1 MHIPGHRV
9 AAQVSLSHFK
19 PVRTDWRPHC
29 ARPRA
34 RGTAATR
41 SQSSQEPLTLFSP
54 SKVNLFLRIIRR
66 RPDGFHDL
74 ASLFHVIDLGDTMTF
89 STIPGQAD
97 SLTCD
102 MEGVPTDASN
112 LVIKALNLFRRHT
125 GIDHFFQVHLE
136 KIVPHGAGLGG
147 GSANAA
153 TTLWAANEL
162 AGRPATN
169 QQLLEW
175 SGEIGSDVSIFF
187 SNGAAYCTGRGE
199 VVEDVEP
206 PLPLD
211 TPLLLVKPV
220 DMCVNDL
227 ERPAFARLPELQ
239 ELKAKLQNDC
249 DNRFSAVFMTGSGS
263 TMVGVGSS
271 KAPLWMQERIVYQD
285 MFCSPAKL
293 IARQPNE
300 WSNYQLTSRLKTR
313 CPEPCYRR
321 FDVNMR
327 SCVLSVVAMAWLAV
341 SVSAVQDR
349 KLLQIDDSA
358 TTVDAAPLAAAD
370 SSSSALG
377 SDLLSSNNG
386 TMPHTI
392 LSDPVPSQYEA
403 FEECICSC
411 PVAYANGPS
420 GAPAAAPMM
429 NPSIMPEDM
438 AGAMDS
444 GPNADSSGS
453 GYGSGCAPKP
463 VPTQYEAFENCICSC
478 PVSFSPDTS
487 NLVGAR
493 TAWNPVR
500 HSNLDIMPV
509 PLPGGIG
516 FGLHWAWVPFFGFIF
531 GAATIISLLVIWL
544 AQGHPRY
551 RIPTRVRRYERAA
564 SGLSLI
570 FAFICALGCIL
581 LTIFDAFAHPTL
593 HWTFSGIF
601 FVALL
606 LSGLFNMIEL
616 GGLARDYRD
625 DKATRSSFYIK
636 ELIQP
641 TRGVVQPKSGVFGK
655 KQMDGPLTRDTVP
668 NGAMTNGEVPNGTM
682 MNGTN
687 GQALPQNGSSMV

>member
-220 DMCVNDL
+220 VGLATPEIFKLLDLSKCSKADPKELLQQMKHAGRLTQDMCVNDL

-300 WSNYQLTSRLKTR
+300 WYQPIRKPSPL
-313 CPEPCYRR
+313 
-321 FDVNMR
+321 
-327 SCVLSVVAMAWLAV
+327 VAA
-341 SVSAVQDR
+341 
-349 KLLQIDDSA
+349 
-358 TTVDAAPLAAAD
+358 
-370 SSSSALG
+370 
-377 SDLLSSNNG
+377 
-386 TMPHTI
+386 
-392 LSDPVPSQYEA
+392 
-403 FEECICSC
+403 
-411 PVAYANGPS
+411 
-420 GAPAAAPMM
+420 
-429 NPSIMPEDM
+429 
-438 AGAMDS
+438 
-444 GPNADSSGS
+444 
-453 GYGSGCAPKP
+453 
-463 VPTQYEAFENCICSC
+463 
-478 PVSFSPDTS
+478 
-487 NLVGAR
+487 
-493 TAWNPVR
+493 
-500 HSNLDIMPV
+500 
-509 PLPGGIG
+509 
-516 FGLHWAWVPFFGFIF
+516 
-531 GAATIISLLVIWL
+531 
-544 AQGHPRY
+544 
-551 RIPTRVRRYERAA
+551 
-564 SGLSLI
+564 
-570 FAFICALGCIL
+570 
-581 LTIFDAFAHPTL
+581 
-593 HWTFSGIF
+593 
-601 FVALL
+601 
-606 LSGLFNMIEL
+606 
-616 GGLARDYRD
+616 
-625 DKATRSSFYIK
+625 
-636 ELIQP
+636 
-641 TRGVVQPKSGVFGK
+641 
-655 KQMDGPLTRDTVP
+655 
-668 NGAMTNGEVPNGTM
+668 
-682 MNGTN
+682 
-687 GQALPQNGSSMV
+687 